1 MCVGLTT
8 FPLLSAEFLETWK
21 PPPPGTLRR
30 VQGLFDLLYI
40 VLKCNKKYIKTAAD
54 S

>member
-1 MCVGLTT
+1 VYRSDNLAIFMRQT
-8 FPLLSAEFLETWK
+8 FRTLKLQT
-21 PPPPGTLRR
+21 PGTLRR
-30 VQGLFDLLYI
+30 VQGLLEIIDI